1 MTEPLLSVR
10 NLSKRFGGVV
20 ANDDISFDISAGE
33 LVSIIGPNGAGK
45 STLFKIICG
54 VTPPRSK
61 PGPDSGQI
69 RFRGMT
75 TNGYPAHRMCKRGL
89 ALVFQETEPLK
100 GMTALENAAIGAL
113 VRTDS
118 FYEALEHGRTALERV
133 GLAHRA
139 DVMVDEL
146 TLAERRRLEMGRA
159 LATEPVLLLLD
170 ETMAGLTPTEVQ
182 ASIELVRGIA
192 EAGVTVILIEH
203 VLQAVMAISQRII
216 VLDRG
221 RKIADG
227 SPEEVVADPQVI
239 SAYLGGEFAN
249 A

>member
-20 ANDDISFDISAGE
+20 ANDDISFDIAAGE

-69 RFRGMT
+69 RFRGT
-75 TNGYPAHRMCKRGL
+75 DTEGYPAHRMCKNGL

-113 VRTDS
+113 VRTNS
-118 FYEALEHGRTALERV
+118 FYKALDHGRTALERV
-133 GLAHRA
+133 GLTHRA

-146 TLAERRRLEMGRA
+146 TLGERRRLEIGRA

-192 EAGVTVILIEH
+192 NDGVTVILIEH

-227 SPEEVVADPQVI
+227 NPEEVVADPQVI

>member
-1 MTEPLLSVR
+1 MSDPLLSVR

-20 ANDDISFDISAGE
+20 ANDDISFDIASGE

-45 STLFKIICG
+45 STLFKTVCG

-61 PGPDSGQI
+61 RGPDSGKVF
-69 RFRGMT
+69 FRGSDT
-75 TNGYPAHRMCKRGL
+75 SGFAAHRMCEAGL

-113 VRTDS
+113 VRTGS
-118 FYEALEHGRTALERV
+118 FHEALRLGGQALERV
-133 GLAHRA
+133 ELGHRA
-139 DVMVDEL
+139 DIMVDEL
-146 TLAERRRLEMGRA
+146 TLAERRRLEIGRA

-170 ETMAGLTPTEVQ
+170 EAMAGLTPTEVQ
-182 ASIELVRGIA
+182 SAVALVQRIA
-192 EAGVTVILIEH
+192 GDGVTVILIEH
-203 VLQAVMAISQRII
+203 VLQAVMAVSQRII

-227 SPEEVVADPQVI
+227 TPSEVVADPTVI
-239 SAYLGGEFAN
+239 TAYLGSELNN